1 MFVGHLYVLFGEI
14 SIYIFCPVFDS
25 VVCFLCIELHELFV
39 ILEINPLSITSLANT
54 FSHSVGYLFILLMVS
69 FAMQKLSSLIRSY
82 LFIFVSI
89 FITLGGGSKKIC
101 CDLSKSVLPVF
112 L

>member
-1 MFVGHLYVLFGEI
+1 MPVGHVYVFFGEMSI
-14 SIYIFCPVFDS
+14 SVFCPFFS
-25 VVCFLCIELHELFV
+25 WVVCFSVVSYELFV
-39 ILEINPLSITSLANT
+39 ILEINTLSITSLANT

-69 FAMQKLSSLIRSY
+69 FAMQKLLSLIRSY